1 MSENMAAQL
10 GIQSYC
16 FRAFKEAD
24 KLIEALKACDVDR
37 TELCGLHWQPGQ
49 GVSPEELVKT
59 YADAAVIITAFGVHG
74 FTEDE
79 AAARPVFE
87 LARAA
92 GFNTISAD
100 FRPGGV
106 EVAERLCEEYGKKV
120 ALHNHGR
127 KHRLGSANAMAELFE
142 NTSPNV
148 GLCLDTAWM
157 LDSGEDPV
165 AVAERFSDRL
175 YGLHLKDFVFDRA
188 GKPEDVVVGT
198 GNLDLPAM
206 AALLKSTGFD
216 GYLTLEY
223 EGDVDDPVPSVKKC
237 VEEIRRVFAE
247 A

>member
-16 FRAFKEAD
+16 FRAFIEAD
-24 KLIEALKACDVDR
+24 KLIEALNASDVDR
-37 TELCGLHWQPGQ
+37 VEICGVHWQPG
-49 GVSPEELVKT
+49 GDVSPEELVKT
-59 YADAAVIITAFGVHG
+59 YTDAGITITSFGVHR
-74 FTEDE
+74 FADDE

-87 LARAA
+87 LARVA
-92 GFNTISAD
+92 GFDTISAD
-100 FRPGGV
+100 FTPGGV
-106 EVAERLCEEYGKKV
+106 EVVERLCKEYGKKV

-127 KHRLGSANAMAELFE
+127 KHRLGPVYALQELFDA
-142 NTSPNV
+142 TSPNV

-157 LDSGEDPV
+157 LDSGDDPV
-165 AVAERFSDRL
+165 AVAERFQDRL
-175 YGLHLKDFVFDRA
+175 YGLHLKDFIFDRA

-198 GNLDLPAM
+198 GNLDLPAL
-206 AALLKSTGFD
+206 AALLKSAGFD

-237 VEEIRRVFAE
+237 VEEIRRVFGE